1 MTARAAATALALTV
15 TLGVGWYFFNPFI
28 EDEEDDEEEEPT
40 IPREQIL
47 EIFQEL
53 KKQMPQKMKQVV
65 QQLEGLRAQYPN
77 IPQEKLSEI
86 RKYCVEPRGWLWL
99 PPPIAASMYADWLH
113 DKSKCAH

>member
-28 EDEEDDEEEEPT
+28 QDEEEDDEEEEPT
-40 IPREQIL
+40 IPREQVL

-86 RKYCVEPRGWLWL
+86 RKCRAPRLTL
-99 PPPIAASMYADWLH
+99 VTTSHCCFYVCRLTA
-113 DKSKCAH
+113 

>member
-1 MTARAAATALALTV
+1 MPLRIYVSTRGEWSAALSPTMTARAAATALALTV

-28 EDEEDDEEEEPT
+28 QDEEDDEEEEPT
-40 IPREQIL
+40 IPREQVL

-86 RKYCVEPRGWLWL
+86 RKYCVVPRG
-99 PPPIAASMYADWLH
+99 
-113 DKSKCAH
+113 